1 MLLCVGCAT
10 QSYVDVKSNQENSEI
25 EKVSC
30 PSPTDLRA
38 VGFGENYSRALHY
51 AVGEIGR
58 QISSSVHVVSQSRK
72 TSLRDTSGQ
81 ENLSS
86 SYDVNSTISVKVENL
101 QDVHVVKELKMGDQT
116 AVVACMH
123 RSDAIKPYW
132 PNYEKYEKQL
142 SRSIEEY
149 KADEPYRKMNA
160 VIDADSLYERFFY
173 YGSFVKGIDPSNT
186 GFDLLNQEYF
196 KMQKDFSRF
205 RAEYTIYLNAN
216 REGAVY
222 SNFVHQIFDE
232 SKVKKGGDA
241 CRYGIVIDF
250 NQGPPQCSDSFVGN
264 KCTIPVKI
272 DVRSC
277 SGKDIYSTEVQ
288 LTAMVNTPDHKDEKS
303 LEDAILKAGPLQ
315 IPSELTRLLREWE
328 L

>member
-1 MLLCVGCAT
+1 
-10 QSYVDVKSNQENSEI
+10 VKSNQENSEI
-25 EKVSC
+25 EQVKC
-30 PSPTDLRA
+30 PSLTDLRA

-86 SYDVNSTISVKVENL
+86 SYDVNSTITVKVENL
-101 QDVHVVKELKMGDQT
+101 QDVHVIKELKRGGET

-132 PNYEKYEKQL
+132 PNYEKYEKLL

-160 VIDADSLYERFFY
+160 VTDADSIYEKFFY

-186 GFDLLNQEYF
+186 GFDLRNREYLE
-196 KMQKDFSRF
+196 MQRDFSRF

-216 REGAVY
+216 RESAVY
-222 SNFVHQIFDE
+222 ASFVRQILDE
-232 SKVKKGGDA
+232 SEVKKGGDA
-241 CRYGIVIDF
+241 CHHGIVIDF
-250 NQGPPQCSDSFVGN
+250 NQGSPGCSDSGVGN
-264 KCTIPVKI
+264 VCSIPIKI
-272 DVRSC
+272 DVRTC
-277 SGKDIYSTEVQ
+277 SGKGLYSTEVK
-288 LTAMVNTPDHKDEKS
+288 LSAMVDRPDDKDEKE
-303 LEDAILKAGPLQ
+303 LEGVILKKTPLQ
-315 IPSELTRLLREWE
+315 IPSELKNLLREWE

>member
-1 MLLCVGCAT
+1 M
-10 QSYVDVKSNQENSEI
+10 KSNQENSEI
-25 EKVSC
+25 EQVKC
-30 PSPTDLRA
+30 PSLTDLRA

-81 ENLSS
+81 ENQSS
-86 SYDVNSTISVKVENL
+86 SYDVNSTITVKVENL
-101 QDVHVVKELKMGDQT
+101 QDVRVIKELKRGGET

-132 PNYEKYEKQL
+132 PNYEKYEKLL

-160 VIDADSLYERFFY
+160 VTDADSIYEKFFY

-186 GFDLLNQEYF
+186 GFDLRNREYLE
-196 KMQKDFSRF
+196 MQRDFSHF